1 MKWLILIMFS
11 FQMMAQD
18 SIRVPQKEIDDI
30 IAVMDTLIIQDSI
43 SNEIILQQGILIKS
57 MSSVIKQDSLI
68 LSYKNIEVGL
78 LNDRLLLYETELN
91 RSNLW
96 YEQRWFGI
104 LLGSIGTIGIIHVVD
119 YSLPK

>member
-1 MKWLILIMFS
+1 MFS

-18 SIRVPQKEIDDI
+18 SIRIPQKEIDDI